1 MAKTNTSGNLQ
12 RKHVKIL
19 MTRILLDRGIT
30 DFDWKICSGSNE
42 LYFRVGYY
50 DKFFLEDGLENVFKE
65 WEDFDPD
72 CGPLFSYYLK
82 ENKCDQK

>member
-1 MAKTNTSGNLQ
+1 M
-12 RKHVKIL
+12 
-19 MTRILLDRGIT
+19 
-30 DFDWKICSGSNE
+30 GSDE

-82 ENKCDQK
+82 EKEDGSKSI

>member
-1 MAKTNTSGNLQ
+1 
-12 RKHVKIL
+12 
-19 MTRILLDRGIT
+19 MTRILLDKGIT
-30 DFDWKICSGSNE
+30 DFKWGICMGSEE

-82 ENKCDQK
+82 ENNNGKKSV